1 MDLDQYLRR
10 LMAEVE
16 GIHGE
21 LEQLRILAEYE
32 LDVRIEHADEGH
44 GPYVVPNQQPADEE

>member
-1 MDLDQYLRR
+1 MNADQYLRR

-21 LEQLRILAEYE
+21 LEQLRILKEHE
-32 LDVRIEHADEGH
+32 LGVEIKHADEGH
-44 GPYVVPNQQPADEE
+44 GPYIPKQPAEEE